1 MKFRH
6 SSPAFTHDNKSSRRN
21 AFEKIPLYMQSI
33 LTRQKFLHETR
44 VILLVFAINYYM
56 AHFLRYYPAKQT
68 TPGRDQIYRYTV
80 IHIYRYSL
88 TRSTPR
94 LPEDLNLGLRLTT
107 PLRSQQ
113 ISTCI
118 YQKNKSTF
126 RRSLRSMYRLLACR
140 VNNSLKASLS

>member
-6 SSPAFTHDNKSSRRN
+6 SSPAFTHDNKSSQEKRLRENPIVHAVNIDKTEVSTRN
-21 AFEKIPLYMQSI
+21 SSKSYSF
-33 LTRQKFLHETR
+33 
-44 VILLVFAINYYM
+44 FAINYYM

-80 IHIYRYSL
+80 IYRYSL